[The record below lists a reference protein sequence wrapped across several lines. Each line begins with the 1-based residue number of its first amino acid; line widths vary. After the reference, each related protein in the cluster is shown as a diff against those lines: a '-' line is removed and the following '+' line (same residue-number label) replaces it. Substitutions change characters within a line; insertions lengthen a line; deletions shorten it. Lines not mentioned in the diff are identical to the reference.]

1 MSYPFKSNGYIYSKG
16 TKKGFLR
23 MQRMGI
29 PRPLFSIQDRL
40 TKVVKSHYRELVRRM
55 LKDIKVAT
63 KACGVTMDSA
73 PIDGDD
79 DDNLDK
85 LLEFFRRMGEEYKKE
100 QDALINR
107 SNMAAAENT
116 LQNQWTDGGQNV
128 QLSENGKET
137 IKKIFQKEQD
147 DYLLRLFNDAGDKM
161 QQILASFSLDKQELF
176 NQHMDELKA
185 LYLDNSIQRLDW
197 EQDYIKRCMLRRI
210 HRYVTGESATLKFD
224 DLIKYAYKFG
234 DNMARLF
241 ARDQMQRFNKAL
253 TLSTFVEAKVTKVK
267 WVTCHDARVRQSH
280 KDLDGQIF
288 DINNLP
294 PEVDDYNCRC
304 GLVPVEWAE

>member
-40 TKVVKSHYRELVRRM
+40 AKVAKSHYKELVRRM

-63 KACGVTMDSA
+63 ASCGVTMDSA
-73 PIDGDD
+73 PVDGEDET
-79 DDNLDK
+79 LER
-85 LLEFFRRMGEEYKKE
+85 LIEFFTSMQKQQELENQK
-100 QDALINR
+100 LINQA
-107 SNMAAAENT
+107 NMAAVENT
-116 LQNQWTDGGQNV
+116 LQNEWADGGQNV
-128 QLSENGKET
+128 QLSENGKKV
-137 IKKIFQKEQD
+137 ISNILQKEQD

-161 QQILASFSLDKQELF
+161 QQILASFSLDKQEIF
-176 NQHMDELKA
+176 NQHMEELKA

-210 HRYVTGESATLKFD
+210 HSYVTGESDQLKFD

-267 WVTCHDARVRQSH
+267 WVTCHDVRVRKTH

>member
-40 TKVVKSHYRELVRRM
+40 AKVAKSHYRELVRRM

-63 KACGVTMDSA
+63 ASCGVTMDSA
-73 PIDGDD
+73 PVDGEDET
-79 DDNLDK
+79 LER
-85 LLEFFRRMGEEYKKE
+85 LIEFFTSMQKQQELENQK
-100 QDALINR
+100 LINQA
-107 SNMAAAENT
+107 NMAAVENT
-116 LQNQWTDGGQNV
+116 LQNEWADGGQNV
-128 QLSENGKET
+128 QLSENGKKV
-137 IKKIFQKEQD
+137 ISNILQKEQD

-161 QQILASFSLDKQELF
+161 QQILASFSLDKQEIF
-176 NQHMDELKA
+176 NQHMEELKA

-210 HRYVTGESATLKFD
+210 HSYVTGESDQLKFD

-267 WVTCHDARVRQSH
+267 WVTCHDVRVRKTH

>member
-29 PRPLFSIQDRL
+29 PRPIFSIQDRL
-40 TKVVKSHYRELVRRM
+40 AKVVKSHYRELVRRM
-55 LKDIKVAT
+55 LKDIKIAT

-73 PIDGDD
+73 PIDEDE
-79 DDNLDK
+79 NLEK
-85 LLEFFRRMGEEYKKE
+85 LLDFFRSMKEEYEKE
-100 QDALINR
+100 QQALINR

-116 LQNQWTDGGQNV
+116 LQNQWLDGGENV
-128 QLSENGKET
+128 QLSEYGKEQ
-137 IKKIFQKEQD
+137 INKILQKEQD
-147 DYLLRLFNDAGDKM
+147 DYLQRLFSDAGDKL
-161 QQILASFSLDKQELF
+161 QQILTSFSLDKQEIF

-185 LYLDNSIQRLDW
+185 LYLDNSIQRLGW
-197 EQDYIKRCMLRRI
+197 EQDYIKRCMLKRI
-210 HRYVTGESATLKFD
+210 HRYVTGEEETLKFD
-224 DLIKYAYKFG
+224 DLIKYAHKFG

-267 WVTCHDARVRQSH
+267 WVTCHDVRVRKSH
-280 KDLDGQIF
+280 KALDGQIF